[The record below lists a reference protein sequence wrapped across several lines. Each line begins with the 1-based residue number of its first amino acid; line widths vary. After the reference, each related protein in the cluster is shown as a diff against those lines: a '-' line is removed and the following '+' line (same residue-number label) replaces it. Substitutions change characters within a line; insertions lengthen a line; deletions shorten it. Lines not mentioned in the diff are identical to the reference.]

1 MRVVRRSVGAVSVV
15 TCLLVVGVAFGPAA
29 SATGT
34 ASAPGAPA
42 GGSVGEPS
50 TPIEHV
56 VTVMQEGHTFDN
68 YFGTYPGAAG
78 PPANVCMPV
87 KVAAT
92 PCVRPFP
99 LESRPLRDLDHGAAA
114 QRTAYADGAMNG
126 FVRAQSRN
134 GVTDDQTMGTYDR
147 SSLSYYWN
155 VADSFVLFDHFF
167 SSSPGGSL
175 ANHLSWVTGTAGGAT
190 GESVPTE
197 GYGALPTIFDRLQS
211 AGVSWKFYVQ
221 NYDPTVTFRRAPGAA
236 RGAQVTRV
244 PLLAYARYV
253 DDPALFAHIVPV
265 SQYFEDLHAGKL
277 PAVSYIVPSGPSE
290 RSPTSVRSGERFV
303 QGLVGALAAS
313 RSWSSSAF
321 MLTYD
326 GWGGYYDHM
335 APVTIGSTTT
345 GFRVPTLLVSAYARR
360 GVVDHT
366 QLDTTSILRFIE
378 QNWNLPPLGAADA
391 QATGLAS
398 AFAFDRA
405 PRPAEVVSPGQPAS
419 RAEPARIGL
428 VLALYGLAFFAALM
442 VLVAIAWRARR
453 RAEVVLP

>member
-1 MRVVRRSVGAVSVV
+1 MMPSRRVAGIGGMAMS
-15 TCLLVVGVAFGPAA
+15 LLVLGSFLTPAAPAAGAAPSAPAA
-29 SATGT
+29 SA
-34 ASAPGAPA
+34 SAKTT
-42 GGSVGEPS
+42 
-50 TPIEHV
+50 TPIKHI

-68 YFGTYPGAAG
+68 YFGSYPGAAG

-87 KVAAT
+87 GVAAT
-92 PCVRPFP
+92 PCIKPFS
-99 LESRPLRDLDHGAAA
+99 LASRPLRDLDHGTTA

-134 GVTDDQTMGTYDR
+134 GVTDNQTMGAYDR
-147 SSLSYYWN
+147 SNLSYYWN

-175 ANHLSWVTGTAGGAT
+175 ANHLSWIAGTSGGVA
-190 GESVPTE
+190 GESLPVA
-197 GYGALPTIFDRLQS
+197 GFGDLPTIFDRLQA

-244 PLLAYARYV
+244 PLLGYARYV

-265 SQYFEDLHAGKL
+265 SQYFDDLHAGKL

-290 RSPTSVRSGERFV
+290 RSPTNVRSGERFV
-303 QGLVGALAAS
+303 KGLVDALAS
-313 RSWSSSAF
+313 SPSWSTSAF

-335 APVTIGSTTT
+335 APVPAGATTT
-345 GFRVPTLLVSAYARR
+345 GFRVPTLLVSAYARK

-366 QLDTTSILRFIE
+366 QLDTASIPKFIE
-378 QNWNLPPLGAADA
+378 QNWSLPSLGAGDV
-391 QATGLAS
+391 QAAGLS
-398 AFAFDRA
+398 SVFAFHRA
-405 PRPAEVVSPGQPAS
+405 PRPAEVVSPS
-419 RAEPARIGL
+419 RLPTSHVAPGRIGV
-428 VLALYGLAFFAALM
+428 VLALYGLALFVALV
-442 VLVAIAWRARR
+442 VLVAIVRRTRR
-453 RAEVVLP
+453 RAEVALP